1 MKGTFSS
8 LAEAQAYF
16 RGDRFATEAGITLDE
31 LTDEK
36 SVCSLTLNERHRN
49 ANGGVMGGAI
59 FTLADLAFAALA
71 SQIHQPTVAQTVSIN
86 YFSAPKGERLIA
98 EASLLKNGRT
108 STVLSVKVRDDTG
121 RDVALF
127 TGTGFKL

>member
-1 MKGTFSS
+1 MATFKSIE
-8 LAEAQAYF
+8 EAKEYF
-16 RGDRFATEAGITLDE
+16 KGDRFAYCNGMELEELDE
-31 LTDEK
+31 EHSVSVMTLTDTH
-36 SVCSLTLNERHRN
+36 VN

-71 SQIHQPTVAQTVSIN
+71 NNIHMPSVAQQVSIN
-86 YFSAPKGERLIA
+86 FLSAPKGKKLYARA
-98 EASLLKNGRT
+98 EVIKNGRT
-108 STVLSVKVRDDTG
+108 STILQVNVKDDTG